1 MISLS
6 PGRGG
11 VADAGER
18 GAVAAAKHP
27 VNSINTGTIVKTLAV
42 RHIN

>member
-1 MISLS
+1 MRYMISLP
-6 PGRGG
+6 PGRGS
-11 VADAGER
+11 
-18 GAVAAAKHP
+18 VAAAKDP

>member
-6 PGRGG
+6 LGEGG
-11 VADAGER
+11 GE
-18 GAVAAAKHP
+18 GAVAAAKDP
-27 VNSINTGTIVKTLAV
+27 VNCINTGTIVKTLAV

>member
-1 MISLS
+1 MRYRISLS

-11 VADAGER
+11 G
-18 GAVAAAKHP
+18 GAVAAAKDP

-42 RHIN
+42 CHIN